1 MPESTTAELIADAAR
16 NGRGIAA
23 FNVIT
28 LEHAEAIVRGAGQ
41 AARPVILQVS
51 ENAVGYHGALEPLT
65 AAVRAIAAA
74 ADVPVSLHLDHV
86 EERELLRRGVT
97 AGFSSV
103 MVDAG
108 RLPYAENVAET
119 ADAARWLHAEDVFVE
134 AELGYIGG
142 KDTQTV
148 SAHAPGART
157 DPRQAAEFVADTRV
171 DALAIAVGSSHAMT
185 SQTAILDFGLI
196 EALRDAVP
204 VPLVLHG
211 SSGVADADLQRAVR
225 AGVVKVNIGTALNV
239 AFTSAVRRS
248 LDTGTS
254 VDPRTYLGEARAA
267 VAATVRDLIE
277 LVASA

>member
-185 SQTAILDFGLI
+185 SQTATLDFGLI